1 MWRRRR
7 SNDDFS
13 NEIRAN
19 IEIEADRLIAGGMN
33 EKDAYDAARRSF
45 GNVTRVQERFYESN
59 RVLWLDDLRRDAWHA
74 LRQMAKRP
82 GFAAMAILTL
92 ALGIG
97 ANAAIFSLLDA
108 VVLKPLPVPSSDEL
122 ITLYERGTEGVADP
136 AGGTGRY
143 LRFSYPRF
151 QRLAAA
157 LGSHG
162 SLAAVTR
169 SNAFV
174 MRQSEA
180 GGRARITGQLVSGGY
195 FKTLQALA
203 ERGRLIDE
211 SDVHGAAAVAV
222 ISDNFWRRGLNSSE
236 DAIGRPLVLNGLSVA
251 IVGVAEQGFSG
262 LWTDSEA
269 DVWLP
274 LSLQQQIGYQN
285 NSSTYGPHELESGP
299 WVAEDRVAW
308 LNVFGRVSR
317 TELPT
322 ASVILQSANHEG
334 VLDLA
339 SLLDPRDSMR
349 AHTLIVERFARGFS
363 GLRSRYSDALKALSI
378 LVGMVLLA
386 TCSSVATLLLSRA
399 AGSAREIGIRA
410 ALGATTGRLVRQALT
425 ESVLLAGAGGAF
437 GLLGGVWASR
447 FLARQ
452 VMGNVNN
459 LPRVFTADARVL
471 SFTAVTALF
480 TVLIFGLAPALRAM
494 CIGREAAPGSNRRDA
509 IDHSAMR
516 GMRPLVAVQVAL
528 SVVIVFAA
536 LLLGRTLLN
545 FTRIDPGFSD
555 RLVAGTFDPLSSGYS
570 ADRLPALGQSLSSAV
585 RAVPGVTSVVFTRCG
600 LVANCSSSG
609 SFRFEGSDGE
619 NTFNR
624 NWVGPGYFD
633 TVGISLVAGRD
644 FDERDMSRAVAIVS
658 ESVARRYFPGQNPI
672 GKRVAGHD
680 KDSDTE
686 IVGVARDA
694 RSLTVHNPPVPMI
707 YLPLHAKS
715 DTGMRGYYMEARVNG
730 DPSLFVAAVRD
741 AVRRAEPGLL
751 VNDMTTMPGRLARD
765 TTRERVVAYLSSSFA
780 LLTLLLASLGIY
792 GVLSYDVAR
801 RTREIG
807 VRAALGAQRSEL
819 TLLILGEG
827 IGMTAAGIVVGLAG
841 AAVLARYLQGMLFGV
856 SALSFSSFVMVP
868 LVFLTV
874 AAAAAYLPARRAM
887 RVDPMI
893 ALRYE

>member
-1 MWRRRR
+1 MWLRRRR
-7 SNDDFS
+7 SDEDFS
-13 NEIRAN
+13 SEIRAN
-19 IEIEADRLIAGGMN
+19 IEIEADRLIADGMS
-33 EKDAYDAARRSF
+33 EQDAYAAARRAF
-45 GNVTRVQERFYESN
+45 GNVTRVEERFYESN
-59 RVLWLDDLRRDAWHA
+59 RVQWLDDLRRDALHA
-74 LRQMAKRP
+74 LRAMARRP
-82 GFAAMAILTL
+82 AFAAMAILTL

-97 ANAAIFSLLDA
+97 ANTAIFTLLDA

-122 ITLYERGTEGVADP
+122 ITLYERGSEGVADP

-157 LGSHG
+157 LGAHG

-169 SNAFV
+169 SNGFV
-174 MRQSEA
+174 MRQADA
-180 GGRARITGQLVSGGY
+180 GSRARITGQLVSGG
-195 FKTLQALA
+195 FFTTLQSLA

-211 SDVHGAAAVAV
+211 ADVRRADPVVV
-222 ISDNFWRRGLNSSE
+222 ISHNFWKRALNSSE
-236 DAIGRPLVLNGLSVA
+236 DAIGRTLVLNGLSVA
-251 IVGVAEQGFSG
+251 IVGVAEPGFTG

-285 NSSTYGPHELESGP
+285 NSSTYGPNELENGP
-299 WVAEDRVAW
+299 WVAEDRIAW

-322 ASVILQSANHEG
+322 ATVILQSANHEG

-339 SLLDPRDSMR
+339 SALDSRDSMR
-349 AHTLIVERFARGFS
+349 AHTLVVERFARGFS
-363 GLRSRYSDALKALSI
+363 GLRSRYSDALMALSI

-399 AGSAREIGIRA
+399 AGSAKEIGIRA
-410 ALGATTGRLVRQALT
+410 ALGATAGRLVRQGLT
-425 ESVLLAGAGGAF
+425 ESMLLAFAGGALGLF
-437 GLLGGVWASR
+437 GGIWASG

-459 LPRVFTADARVL
+459 LPRVFTPDARVL

-494 CIGREAAPGSNRRDA
+494 RIGREAAPGSNRRDA

-545 FTRIDPGFSD
+545 FTRIDPGFTD
-555 RLVAGTFDPLSSGYS
+555 RLVVAAFDPLSSGYS
-570 ADRLPALGQSLSSAV
+570 ADRLSALDQSLSAAL
-585 RAVPGVTSVVFTRCG
+585 RAVPGVTSVVFTKCG

-619 NTFNR
+619 NAFNR

-633 TVGISLVAGRD
+633 TVGIPVIAGRE
-644 FDERDMSRAVAIVS
+644 FDERDAASRPVAIVS

-672 GKRVAGHD
+672 GKRLGY
-680 KDSDTE
+680 KDTDTE

-694 RSLTVHNPPVPMI
+694 RSLTVRNPPVPMI
-707 YLPLHAKS
+707 YMPLHAKS
-715 DTGMRGYYMEARVNG
+715 DTGMRSYYMEARVSG
-730 DPSLFVAAVRD
+730 DPSLFVAAIRN

-751 VNDMTTMPGRLARD
+751 VNDMTTMPGRLDRD

-792 GVLSYDVAR
+792 GVLSYDVTR
-801 RTREIG
+801 RTKEIG
-807 VRAALGAQRSEL
+807 LRAALGAQRSGL

-827 IGMTAAGIVVGLAG
+827 IGMTGAGLVVGLAG
-841 AAVLARYLQGMLFGV
+841 AAVLGRYIQGMLFGV
-856 SALSFSSFVMVP
+856 SAFGVFTFAFVP
-868 LVFLTV
+868 LVFLAV

-887 RVDPMI
+887 NVDPMV